1 MKWIVGLLAQAS
13 GETTPIDFS
22 FSPST
27 TWRLVNDAEVTY
39 GWSISELRTFSDPN
53 CQEPAAPARAEGAS
67 ALGASASRALDGS
80 TLTEWRA
87 PCHICGLHEAWLTL
101 HFDAPVA
108 LMCLELFQWGDRDY
122 AAAAVLLQ
130 RKSGPGTEE
139 WVTVLRGH
147 QLQGGRWDA
156 LHFVQCAPLA
166 APNYGS
172 VRLTN
177 NGLYPSEA
185 TFTCKG
191 IRPLTGSGTSV
202 CGSDGQWS
210 DTPPTCWEAIH
221 FIAVISAVLAID
233 ASAFVI
239 YYRCYVVDQPK
250 PLNDESI
257 IPQDYLGKWNSELLG
272 DFTAEPKLMTV
283 TVLCPCCRIAHTW
296 QQAGRVAFQL
306 AICVPHLFFCCL
318 PCIGTY
324 FRNSLRQRFS
334 IRRRSSTLLDC
345 CAWTFLP
352 CCAAVQ
358 EAKMVDAM
366 CVVAYEEGRVKDAVE
381 QRKAEAFAKAKAT
394 TAVSARAAQVAGA
407 APVKLGLS
415 SKTGALR
422 KPKSSLEMIA
432 TTPAAA

>member
-272 DFTAEPKLMTV
+272 TGPSWGWGAGAV
-283 TVLCPCCRIAHTW
+283 T
-296 QQAGRVAFQL
+296 GRGGIPEFV
-306 AICVPHLFFCCL
+306 V
-318 PCIGTY
+318 
-324 FRNSLRQRFS
+324 
-334 IRRRSSTLLDC
+334 
-345 CAWTFLP
+345 
-352 CCAAVQ
+352 
-358 EAKMVDAM
+358 EDA
-366 CVVAYEEGRVKDAVE
+366 RVKRVDVVPPDSCAPGFVIE
-381 QRKAEAFAKAKAT
+381 EAETAT
-394 TAVSARAAQVAGA
+394 DITHD
-407 APVKLGLS
+407 S
-415 SKTGALR
+415 SFIRFTVMER
-422 KPKSSLEMIA
+422 S
-432 TTPAAA
+432 